1 MLTPTDKGLKVDIF
15 RQGRK
20 AECWVNWYTGLPHRE
35 GANAKAAVTQDLEAC
50 RAKSFK
56 TFLTASNPSATLTLS
71 APIKGTNERIDSDAK
86 QENRWLVPWR
96 APGAWTG
103 AARGSLGCGRGFC
116 GHITNG

>member
-35 GANAKAAVTQDLEAC
+35 GAGAKAAVTQDLEAC

-71 APIKGTNERIDSDAK
+71 GIVVHIGFKGSHRRHPIKGTDERIDSDAK
-86 QENRWLVPWR
+86 QENR
-96 APGAWTG
+96 
-103 AARGSLGCGRGFC
+103 
-116 GHITNG
+116 